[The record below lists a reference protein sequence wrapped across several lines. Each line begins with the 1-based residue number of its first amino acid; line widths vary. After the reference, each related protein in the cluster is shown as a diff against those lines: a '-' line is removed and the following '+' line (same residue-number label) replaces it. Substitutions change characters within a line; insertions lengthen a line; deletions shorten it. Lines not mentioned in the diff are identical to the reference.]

1 MEAQDALPR
10 GYAGAKTRRVQLG
23 VQQRQRVR
31 RASQERAKPA
41 TGLAADGGGSGASA
55 GTSSG
60 GGGSVLGYDPRT
72 HTHGVAR
79 GGGGGGG
86 GGGTGGR
93 TLSGALQRCPGSFTR
108 HQIYVAGSQ
117 LLVVDRLPD
126 RYGNA
131 RTIML
136 GSNDV
141 ASLAGFRQFA
151 SLERLSLA
159 NNMVVDIAEVI
170 HLQACHD
177 LRVLDLTGNPVTEI
191 PNFRLHVARLLPTLA
206 TLNLQ
211 PISEGERSAAKTFL
225 ERESRALDL
234 MFSNDCLIH
243 KLKTVFHVMQVSY
256 CGSLVVAYGV

>member
-1 MEAQDALPR
+1 MEAPDALPR

-23 VQQRQRVR
+23 IQQRQRVR

-41 TGLAADGGGSGASA
+41 TGLAAGGGGSGASA
-55 GTSSG
+55 GTSTG

-86 GGGTGGR
+86 SGGR
-93 TLSGALQRCPGSFTR
+93 TLSSALQRCPGSFTR

-191 PNFRLHVARLLPTLA
+191 PNFRLHVARLLPALA

-211 PISEGERSAAKTFL
+211 PISGGERSAAKTFL

-243 KLKTVFHVMQVSY
+243 KLKTVFHVMQVNTLFR
-256 CGSLVVAYGV
+256 SLVVA